1 MVTIQH
7 LDVVL
12 EVDGNDEE
20 LAFAKLFDKYIRR
33 WNRAMEDARAR
44 AQLAE
49 RERKIDDAGGS
60 A

>member
-20 LAFAKLFDKYIRR
+20 VAFAKLFDKYIRR
-33 WNRAMEDARAR
+33 WNRAMEDGRAR

-49 RERKIDDAGGS
+49 RERKIDDSGGC

>member
-12 EVDGNDEE
+12 EVDGNEE
-20 LAFAKLFDKYIRR
+20 EIAFAKLFDKYIRR

-49 RERKIDDAGGS
+49 RERRIDDHGGG